1 MNKTILVGRL
11 TRDPKNIGKTS
22 DVAVFTVATSVKTKD
37 GERTD
42 YSDVKVFGNQ
52 AANCIRYLSKGS
64 MVAVEGHTTTNSYD
78 NQYKLEII
86 GDKVDFLD
94 TKKKEQ
100 TDPVEIKA
108 DFLDNKK
115 PSELTEEELDSLFGG
130 F

>member
-100 TDPVEIKA
+100 EDQFSSEVHVVPY
-108 DFLDNKK
+108 KK
-115 PSELTEEELDSLFGG
+115 PSEMTEEELDSLFGDI
-130 F
+130 